1 MSILGTVLDIGK
13 KILITAATRFA
24 TNMATKASNSF
35 GSKPT
40 PQRETKS
47 KELTTLER
55 RYLAEK
61 DKRELIALEIQR
73 EQLHLQTL
81 IHKENIE
88 LSLKQIQAD
97 YDKDRW
103 AGILSRDETVD
114 VLRSSQEKHHLL
126 MLLSEPEI
134 SPSCP
139 DSFKNDLPIAVRNE
153 LKQFMQSEYPFQN
166 ELYPVQFFGKF
177 FESRIFDAHVKQ
189 YERLLNS
196 VPTVVLY
203 SQMTD
208 ENLYLHIHGWGFGDI
223 SLTETC
229 TFNWEAIYEQFHK
242 EGGNDKDAY
251 KAIRK
256 MIVALHQAFAAFC
269 SDFYYLTVINPLHEP
284 RLFHTEFTEE
294 LQMVVEPLKQS
305 LQTICEHNRLRYEEN
320 LLKQEQKERE
330 NRVVSAYQDVE
341 KYPDSGFNWISLGDA
356 LENADRLEEAIFAYK
371 KAIELGWDS
380 YSCNRSLVYVL
391 DKLDKLGRVDEAIAA
406 YKKAM
411 KLNSDPSNSILILPG
426 FHGHTTKRLF

>member
-1 MSILGTVLDIGK
+1 MSTWGELLNIGK

-24 TNMATKASNSF
+24 TNMATKASNSLC
-35 GSKPT
+35 SKPT

-61 DKRELIALEIQR
+61 DKREQITLEIQR
-73 EQLHLQTL
+73 EQLRLHTQ

-97 YDKDRW
+97 YDITRW
-103 AGILSRDETVD
+103 AGILSRDETLD

-126 MLLSEPEI
+126 MLLSEPEV
-134 SPSCP
+134 SRSCP
-139 DSFKNDLPIAVRNE
+139 DSFIHDLPIAVRNE
-153 LKQFMQSEYPFQN
+153 LKQFMQEEYPFQN

-189 YERLLNS
+189 YERLLTG

-208 ENLYLHIHGWGFGDI
+208 ENLYLHIYGWGFGDI
-223 SLTETC
+223 TLTETC
-229 TFNWEAIYEQFHK
+229 TFNWEAIYEQLHNEGASDK
-242 EGGNDKDAY
+242 ETY

-269 SDFYYLTVINPLHEP
+269 SDFYYLTVLNPLHEP
-284 RLFHTEFTEE
+284 RLFHAEFNEE
-294 LQMVVEPLKQS
+294 LQLVFEPLKQS
-305 LQTICEHNRLRYEEN
+305 LEM
-320 LLKQEQKERE
+320 
-330 NRVVSAYQDVE
+330 V
-341 KYPDSGFNWISLGDA
+341 
-356 LENADRLEEAIFAYK
+356 
-371 KAIELGWDS
+371 
-380 YSCNRSLVYVL
+380 
-391 DKLDKLGRVDEAIAA
+391 
-406 YKKAM
+406 
-411 KLNSDPSNSILILPG
+411 
-426 FHGHTTKRLF
+426 